1 MKKIPTVEG
10 VLIGLGITPA
20 MEHFELTVEFF
31 KTFVELRETKYKK
44 KKMTTT
50 CVYEEVSK
58 RTGVNPKTIE
68 SFVRRNLNAGYK
80 KSKFK
85 YIFNYFN
92 IELETGF
99 RPSITELANLMVLV
113 DRDRRRQETSV

>member
-31 KTFVELRETKYKK
+31 NTFIELRETKYKK

-99 RPSITELANLMVLV
+99 RPSITELANLMVLI

>member
-99 RPSITELANLMVLV
+99 RPSITELANLMVLI
-113 DRDRRRQETSV
+113 DRDRRRQEASV